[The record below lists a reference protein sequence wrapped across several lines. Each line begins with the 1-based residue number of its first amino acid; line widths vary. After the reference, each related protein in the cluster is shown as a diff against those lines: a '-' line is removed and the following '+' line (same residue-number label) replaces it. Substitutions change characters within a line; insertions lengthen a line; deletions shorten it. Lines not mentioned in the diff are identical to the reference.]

1 MKKGFTLA
9 EVLIT
14 LGIIGVVAAITIPSL
29 MTAYRK
35 KSYYTQFM
43 RARSIIENALRMY
56 ANDYDC
62 VVSDGSCY
70 FHSEE
75 EIRNFGKYFKGVQ
88 YVTLDNYKNLCAGYD
103 KIPITW
109 SDKKSEDFEGSD
121 FCDNSYEAP
130 KSDTTGF
137 LTLDGMLLLLTRDAG
152 YASGSIVDVN
162 GPNSG
167 PNVFGRDM
175 FYFYIS
181 PDIENYCNNMWGIS
195 KTCKKQKGWG
205 AFCYNTPYGAY
216 DCGARLI
223 EEGKMNY

>member
-1 MKKGFTLA
+1 MSKGFTLA
-9 EVLIT
+9 E
-14 LGIIGVVAAITIPSL
+14 VVAAITIPSL
-29 MTAYRK
+29 MSSYRK

-43 RARSIIENALRMY
+43 KARSVIENALRMY

-62 VVSDGSCY
+62 DVHDGSCY
-70 FHSEE
+70 FRNEE

-109 SDKKSEDFEGSD
+109 SDKKSSDEDSEGAS
-121 FCDNSYEAP
+121 FCDNSYAAP
-130 KSDTTGF
+130 ESDTTGF
-137 LTLDGMLLLLTRDAG
+137 LTIDGMLLLLTQDAG
-152 YASGSIVDVN
+152 YANGSTVDVN
-162 GPNSG
+162 GPDSG

-181 PDIENYCNNMWGIS
+181 SDIEVYCNNMWGIS
-195 KTCKKQKGWG
+195 KACKQQKQNGGG
-205 AFCYNTPYGAY
+205 AYCYETPYGAD